1 MSNVR
6 FASCAEALMTGA
18 LQNCRKTKRE
28 LVHLSAG
35 IQVESEGSRWHAAF
49 VKDVSSEGMFFYSD
63 FRPSSGDPIKFKL
76 KFTDGMSGMPI
87 WYKGTVVR
95 VEEAQAGAAIGVAVK
110 LEGYDFI
117 SQPGQNALQV
127 RQRRKPISKN

>member
-76 KFTDGMSGMPI
+76 KFTDGMQGMPI

-95 VEEAQAGAAIGVAVK
+95 VENAQAGAAIGVAVE

-117 SQPGQNALQV
+117 SQTEPERLASSAEKKADV
-127 RQRRKPISKN
+127 